1 MSQLD
6 SATIVPLARVGT
18 NTVTY
23 DHLVKLIRQRI
34 AATPGGVAM
43 RHKVGAEWQSITYG
57 EMGRHIDAVSSWL
70 IDIGVAPGD
79 RVAIFSANTPWWTI
93 ADLAIMAA
101 GAISVPIYATNTASQ
116 AEHVIRDAGARV
128 AFVGGPE
135 QYGHLAGVRGSGGP
149 LTRLVAFDPGIAL
162 DLSDSCSISVPL
174 AHPVSPKLAERAGAA
189 RLDDV
194 ATIIYTSGTT
204 GDPKGVVLTF
214 ENLLVQF
221 EALDTYFTVTEN
233 DRSLCFLPLSH
244 AYERAWTFYILHR
257 GAQNFYLED
266 PKRIIDAL
274 QEVRP
279 TCMVS
284 VPRLYEKIYSTA
296 RHKVSQGS
304 GTRKRLF
311 EWAVAVGSR
320 FAHAKKRGARVGPLL
335 AAQHALADKLVLHK
349 IRDIVGGPKNFFS
362 AGGAALSEEIE
373 EFFFAAGLLVC
384 QGYGLTETSPM
395 LTCNRPG
402 DFLFGTVG
410 KVIPGCELKIAPDG
424 EILARGPNV
433 MRGYYGRPK
442 ETAETFEDGWFKTG
456 DIGEFDASGFLR
468 ITDRKK
474 DLIIT
479 SGGKNIAP
487 SRIESVIGQDYYI
500 EQVAAV
506 GDGRHHL
513 AALVVPHFEALEQ
526 WAKERGIAYDSFIA
540 MVKDRRI
547 VDFIGQRIEQ
557 RQAVLPQHERVKKFT
572 LLTER
577 FSQMG
582 GELTP
587 TLKNIRAAIAEK
599 YAQAIEAMYSGPH
612 HDGPQKPR

>member
-1 MSQLD
+1 
-6 SATIVPLARVGT
+6 
-18 NTVTY
+18 VTY
-23 DHLVKLIRQRI
+23 DHLLALIRHQI
-34 AATPGGVAM
+34 AATPDGVAM
-43 RHKVGAEWQSITYG
+43 RHRIGAEWPGITYG
-57 EMGRHIDAVSSWL
+57 ELGRHMDAVASWL
-70 IDIGVAPGD
+70 IDNGVGPGT
-79 RVAIFSANTPWWTI
+79 RVVIYGNNSPWWSI

-101 GAISVPIYATNTASQ
+101 GAISVPIYATNTAHQ
-116 AEHVIRDAGARV
+116 AEHIIRDAGATV
-128 AFVGGPE
+128 AFVGGPD
-135 QYGHLAGVRGSGGP
+135 QYAHLSAVHGRSGPIARIVTFDAGVV
-149 LTRLVAFDPGIAL
+149 LNLA
-162 DLSDSCSISVPL
+162 DSCAFSVPL
-174 AHPVSPKLAERAGAA
+174 AHPVSPALAGRAAAA
-189 RLDDV
+189 RCDDV

-204 GDPKGVVLTF
+204 GEPKGVVLTF
-214 ENLLVQF
+214 ANLVVQF
-221 EALDTYFTVTEN
+221 EALDRFFSVTER

-244 AYERAWTFYILHR
+244 AYERAWTFYVLAK
-257 GAQNFYLED
+257 GAQNFYLDD
-266 PKRIIDAL
+266 PKRVIEAM

-304 GTRKRLF
+304 GARRKLF
-311 EWAVAVGSR
+311 EWAVKTGSR
-320 FAHAKKRGARVGPLL
+320 YAHTKKRGARVGPVL
-335 AAQHALADKLVLHK
+335 AARHALADKLVLHR

-362 AGGAALSEEIE
+362 AGGAALTAEIE

-433 MRGYYGRPK
+433 MQGYFGK
-442 ETAETFEDGWFKTG
+442 QQETAAVFEDGWFKTG
-456 DIGEFDASGFLR
+456 DIGEFDEAGFLR

-487 SRIESVIGQDYYI
+487 SRIESIIGQDYYI

-506 GDGRHHL
+506 GDGRHHVT
-513 AALVVPHFEALEQ
+513 ALVVPHFEALEL
-526 WAKERGIAYDSFIA
+526 WAKERGITFDSFMA
-540 MVKDRRI
+540 MVKDHRI

-557 RQAVLPQHERVKKFT
+557 RQQVLPHHERVKKFT

-587 TLKNIRAAIAEK
+587 TLKNIRSAIAAK
-599 YAQAIEAMYSGPH
+599 YAHAIESMYAG
-612 HDGPQKPR
+612 DRRDDKKNKP

>member
-1 MSQLD
+1 MGPRIAFQLQLTRF
-6 SATIVPLARVGT
+6 APWTER
-18 NTVTY
+18 VTY
-23 DHLVKLIRQRI
+23 DHLLTLIRRQI
-34 AATPGGVAM
+34 AATPDGVAM
-43 RHKVGAEWQSITYG
+43 RHKAGAEWRAVTYR
-57 EMGRHIDAVSSWL
+57 ELGRHVDAVASWL
-70 IDIGVAPGD
+70 IDAGVEPGA
-79 RVAIFSANTPWWTI
+79 RIVIYGHNSPWWSI

-101 GAISVPIYATNTASQ
+101 GAISVPIYPTNTAHQ
-116 AEHVIRDAGARV
+116 AEHIIRDAGATV
-128 AFVGGPE
+128 AFVGGAE
-135 QYGHLAGVRGSGGP
+135 QYAHLSAVHGESGP
-149 LTRLVAFDPGIAL
+149 IARIISFDETVAPNPA
-162 DLSDSCSISVPL
+162 DSCPLSVPL
-174 AHPVSPKLAERAGAA
+174 AHPVSPALAVRAAAA

-204 GDPKGVVLTF
+204 GDPKGVVLSF
-214 ENLLVQF
+214 ENLVVQF
-221 EALDTYFTVTEN
+221 EAIDRDFSVTER

-244 AYERAWTFYILHR
+244 AYERAWTFYILSK

-266 PKRIIDAL
+266 PKRILEAMH
-274 QEVRP
+274 EVRP

-304 GTRKRLF
+304 GTKRTLF
-311 EWAVAVGSR
+311 EWAVKIGNR
-320 FAHAKKRGARVGPLL
+320 YAHAKKRGERAGPVL

-362 AGGAALSEEIE
+362 AGGAALTAEIE

-433 MRGYYGRPK
+433 MRGYFGKPK
-442 ETAETFEDGWFKTG
+442 ETAEVFEDGWFKTG
-456 DIGEFDASGFLR
+456 DIGAFDEAGYLR

-487 SRIESVIGQDYYI
+487 SRIESIIGQDYYI
-500 EQVAAV
+500 EQVAAI
-506 GDGRHHL
+506 GDGRHHV
-513 AALVVPHFEALEQ
+513 AALVVPHFEALES
-526 WAKERGIAYDSFIA
+526 WAKERGLAFDSFMA
-540 MVKDRRI
+540 MVKDHRV
-547 VDFIGQRIEQ
+547 VDFIAKRIDE
-557 RQAVLPQHERVKKFT
+557 RQQVLPHHERVRKFT

-587 TLKNIRAAIAEK
+587 TLKNIRSAIAAK
-599 YAQAIEAMYSGPH
+599 YAHAIESMYSG
-612 HDGPQKPR
+612 DKDKKKN

>member
-1 MSQLD
+1 L
-6 SATIVPLARVGT
+6 TRVVPWTERVT
-18 NTVTY
+18 HN
-23 DHLVKLIRQRI
+23 HLLTLIRRQI
-34 AATPGGVAM
+34 AATPDGVAM
-43 RHKVGAEWQSITYG
+43 RLKAGAEWRGITYR
-57 EMGRHIDAVSSWL
+57 ELGRHIDAVASWL
-70 IDIGVAPGD
+70 IDAGVEPGA
-79 RVAIFSANTPWWTI
+79 RIVIYGNNSPWWSI

-101 GAISVPIYATNTASQ
+101 GAISVPIYATNTAHQ
-116 AEHVIRDAGARV
+116 AEHIIRDATATA
-128 AFVGGPE
+128 AFVGGTE
-135 QYGHLAGVRGSGGP
+135 QYEHIAAVHGAAGPVSRVISFDEAVTLTLADSYP
-149 LTRLVAFDPGIAL
+149 LSAL
-162 DLSDSCSISVPL
+162 L
-174 AHPVSPKLAERAGAA
+174 AHPVSPALAERTAAA
-189 RLDDV
+189 RVDDV

-204 GDPKGVVLTF
+204 GDPKGVVLSF
-214 ENLLVQF
+214 ENLVIQF
-221 EALDTYFTVTEN
+221 EALERFFSVSER

-244 AYERAWTFYILHR
+244 AYERAWTFYILSK
-257 GAQNFYLED
+257 GAQNFYLDD
-266 PKRIIDAL
+266 PKRILEAM

-296 RHKVSQGS
+296 RHRVSQGS
-304 GTRKRLF
+304 GTKQKLF
-311 EWAVAVGSR
+311 EWAVKVGNR
-320 FAHAKKRGARVGPLL
+320 YAHARERGDRVGPVL
-335 AAQHALADKLVLHK
+335 AAQRALADKLVLHK

-362 AGGAALSEEIE
+362 AGGAALAAEIE

-395 LTCNRPG
+395 LTCNSPKEFR
-402 DFLFGTVG
+402 FGTVG

-433 MRGYYGRPK
+433 TRGYFGKPK
-442 ETAETFEDGWFKTG
+442 ETADVFEDGWFKTG
-456 DIGEFDASGFLR
+456 DIGAFDADGFLR

-487 SRIESVIGQDYYI
+487 SRIESIIGQDYYI

-506 GDGRHHL
+506 GDGRHHV
-513 AALVVPHFEALEQ
+513 AALVVPHFEALEL
-526 WAKERGIAYDSFIA
+526 WAKERGLTYDSFMA

-547 VDFIGQRIEQ
+547 VDFIAQRIEQ
-557 RQAVLPQHERVKKFT
+557 RQQVLPHHERVRKFT

-587 TLKNIRAAIAEK
+587 TLKNIRAAIAAK
-599 YAQAIEAMYSGPH
+599 YAQAIESMYAG
-612 HDGPQKPR
+612 DKDKKKP

>member
-1 MSQLD
+1 M
-6 SATIVPLARVGT
+6 
-18 NTVTY
+18 TY
-23 DHLVKLIRQRI
+23 DHLVKLIRRQI
-34 AATPGGVAM
+34 AATPNGVAM
-43 RHKVGAEWQSITYG
+43 RHKVGAEWQGITYG
-57 EMGRHIDAVSSWL
+57 EMGRKIDAIASWL
-70 IDIGVAPGD
+70 IDTGVAPGD
-79 RVAIFSANTPWWTI
+79 RVVLFGPNTPWWSI
-93 ADLAIMAA
+93 ADLAVMAA
-101 GAISVPIYATNTASQ
+101 GAVTVPIYATNTPDQ
-116 AEHVIRDAGARV
+116 AEHIVRDAAATV
-128 AFVGGPE
+128 AFVGGAA
-135 QYGHLAGVRGSGGP
+135 QYEHIAAVHGAAGPVSRVIS
-149 LTRLVAFDPGIAL
+149 FDEAVAL
-162 DLSDSCSISVPL
+162 DPPRLRARSSAS
-174 AHPVSPKLAERAGAA
+174 AHPLSPAPPERRRADAA

-204 GDPKGVVLTF
+204 GEPKGVVLTF
-214 ENLLVQF
+214 ENLVTQF
-221 EALDTYFTVTEN
+221 EGLDAYFQVTER

-244 AYERAWTFYILHR
+244 AYERAWTFYILNK

-266 PKRIIDAL
+266 PKRVIETM

-304 GTRKRLF
+304 GIKRRLF
-311 EWAVAVGSR
+311 EWAVGVGNR
-320 FAHAKKRGARVGPLL
+320 FAHTRNRGERVGPVL
-335 AAQHALADKLVLHK
+335 AAQHAIADKLVLHK

-362 AGGAALSEEIE
+362 AGGAALAEEIE
-373 EFFFAAGLLVC
+373 EFFFSAGLLVC
-384 QGYGLTETSPM
+384 QGYGLTETSPV

-424 EILARGPNV
+424 EILVRGRNV
-433 MRGYYGRPK
+433 MRGYFGRPQD
-442 ETAETFEDGWFKTG
+442 TAEAFEDGWFKTG
-456 DIGEFDASGFLR
+456 DIGSFDERGFLR

-487 SRIESVIGQDYYI
+487 SRIEAVIGQDYYI

-526 WAKERGIAYDSFIA
+526 WAKERGIAYDSFMA
-540 MVKDRRI
+540 MVKDHRI

-587 TLKNIRAAIAEK
+587 TLKNIRAAIAAK
-599 YAQAIEAMYSGPH
+599 YAQTIESMYSDH
-612 HDGPQKPR
+612 HASGSRKK

>member
-1 MSQLD
+1 MK
-6 SATIVPLARVGT
+6 
-18 NTVTY
+18 Y
-23 DHLVKLIRQRI
+23 EHLLSLIRRRI
-34 AATPGGVAM
+34 AACPDGRAM
-43 RHKVGAEWQSITYG
+43 HHQANGTWQGITYAELG
-57 EMGRHIDAVSSWL
+57 HHIDAVASWL
-70 IDIGVAPGD
+70 IDSGVVPGD
-79 RVAIFSANTPWWTI
+79 RIVIYAANSPWWSI

-101 GAISVPIYATNTASQ
+101 GAISVPIYATNTAAQ
-116 AEHVIRDAGARV
+116 AEHIIRDAGATV

-135 QYGHLAGVRGSGGP
+135 QYGHLAGVRGSGG
-149 LTRLVAFDPGIAL
+149 LLRRVVTFDPGIAL
-162 DLSDSCSISVPL
+162 DLSDSCSMSVPL
-174 AHPVSPKLAERAGAA
+174 AHPVSPALADRAAAA

-204 GDPKGVVLTF
+204 GEPKGVVLTF
-214 ENLLVQF
+214 ENLVVQF
-221 EALDTYFTVTEN
+221 EALDLYFDVSER

-244 AYERAWTFYILHR
+244 AYERAWTFYILSR

-266 PKRIIDAL
+266 PKRAIEAMR
-274 QEVRP
+274 EVRP

-284 VPRLYEKIYSTA
+284 VPRLYEKIYATA
-296 RHKVSQGS
+296 RHQVSEGS
-304 GTRKRLF
+304 TVKRWIFDWAIRVGREYAYTRKRG
-311 EWAVAVGSR
+311 EKIATA
-320 FAHAKKRGARVGPLL
+320 L
-335 AAQHALADKLVLHK
+335 AARHALADRLVLHK

-362 AGGAALSEEIE
+362 AGGASLSEEIE
-373 EFFFAAGLLVC
+373 QFFFAAGLLVC

-424 EILARGPNV
+424 EILVRGRNV
-433 MRGYYGRPK
+433 TQGYYNKPK
-442 ETAETFEDGWFKTG
+442 ETAETFEDGWLKTG
-456 DIGEFDASGFLR
+456 DIGSFDELGFVR

-500 EQVAAV
+500 EQVAAI

-513 AALVVPHFEALEQ
+513 SALVVPHFEALEK
-526 WAKERGIAYDSFIA
+526 WAQERGYTFDSFKA
-540 MVKDRRI
+540 MVKDRRV
-547 VDFIGQRIEQ
+547 VDFIGERIEKQ
-557 RQAVLPQHERVKKFT
+557 QSVLAQHERVKKFT
-572 LLTER
+572 LLGER

-587 TLKNIRAAIAEK
+587 TLKNIRSAIAAK
-599 YAQAIEAMYSGPH
+599 YAQAIEAMYASDHPFDKPH
-612 HDGPQKPR
+612 KHKEA

>member
-1 MSQLD
+1 M
-6 SATIVPLARVGT
+6 A
-18 NTVTY
+18 Y
-23 DHLVKLIRQRI
+23 EHLLTLIRRQV
-34 AATPGGVAM
+34 AATPDGVAM
-43 RHKVGAEWQSITYG
+43 RHRAGAEWRGITYR
-57 EMGRHIDAVSSWL
+57 ELGRHVDAVASWL
-70 IDIGVAPGD
+70 IDTGVEPGA
-79 RVAIFSANTPWWTI
+79 RIVIYGNNSPWWSI

-101 GAISVPIYATNTASQ
+101 GAISVPIYATNTAHQ
-116 AEHVIRDAGARV
+116 AEHVIRDAGATV

-135 QYGHLAGVRGSGGP
+135 QYRAPRGGTRRGRADLP
-149 LTRLVAFDPGIAL
+149 DRLVRRSHQLNLA
-162 DLSDSCSISVPL
+162 DSCPLSVPL
-174 AHPVSPKLAERAGAA
+174 AHPVSPALAERAAAA

-204 GDPKGVVLTF
+204 GDPKGVVLSF
-214 ENLLVQF
+214 ENLVVQF
-221 EALDTYFTVTEN
+221 EAIDRGFSVTER

-244 AYERAWTFYILHR
+244 AYERAWTFYILSK
-257 GAQNFYLED
+257 GAQNFYLDD
-266 PKRIIDAL
+266 PKRILEAM

-304 GTRKRLF
+304 GTRQKLF
-311 EWAVAVGSR
+311 AWAVKVGNR
-320 FAHAKKRGARVGPLL
+320 YAHARKDGRRVGPAL
-335 AAQHALADKLVLHK
+335 AAQRALADKLVLHK

-362 AGGAALSEEIE
+362 AGGAALTAEIE

-395 LTCNRPG
+395 LTCNSPKAFR
-402 DFLFGTVG
+402 FGTVG
-410 KVIPGCELKIAPDG
+410 RVIPGCELKIAPDG
-424 EILARGPNV
+424 EILARGRNV
-433 MRGYYGRPK
+433 MRGYFGKPE
-442 ETAETFEDGWFKTG
+442 ETAEVFEDGWFKTG
-456 DIGEFDASGFLR
+456 DIGAFDEDGFLR

-487 SRIESVIGQDYYI
+487 SRIESLIGQDYYI

-506 GDGRHHL
+506 GDGRHHVT
-513 AALVVPHFEALEQ
+513 ALVVPHFEALEQ
-526 WAKERGIAYDSFIA
+526 WAKERGLTYDSFRA
-540 MVKDRRI
+540 MVKDHRI
-547 VDFIGQRIEQ
+547 VEFIAHRIEQ
-557 RQAVLPQHERVKKFT
+557 RQQALPHHERVKKFT

-587 TLKNIRAAIAEK
+587 TLKNIRAAIAAK
-599 YAQAIEAMYSGPH
+599 YAHVIESMYAG
-612 HDGPQKPR
+612 DKDKKKP